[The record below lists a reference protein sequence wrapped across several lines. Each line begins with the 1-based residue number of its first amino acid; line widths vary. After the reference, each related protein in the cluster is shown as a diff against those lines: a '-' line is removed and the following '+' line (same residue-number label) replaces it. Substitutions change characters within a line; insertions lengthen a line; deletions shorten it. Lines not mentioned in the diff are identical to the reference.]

1 MKRILSMWA
10 ILMLSL
16 LVFGGLAVA
25 QEEEEEA
32 AETKTIETQITTQ
45 TPPCRLMM
53 QPMGQMMPGMM
64 GQGQM
69 GCGMMGGGMACCDMM
84 GCGMMGGMGQGGGQ
98 RGMMCDPCCKQL
110 CELGCPGC
118 FVKMAAELEL
128 SEKQVN
134 DLKAI
139 CAAHKKEVIRKKADI
154 KIALVELS
162 DLVSQRDVDLTKVR
176 AKLTEIGSM
185 KQSMCLA
192 QLATIEKARRVL
204 TSEQLTKFKDMK
216 KEMCGM
222 GMKPGTMPKMK
233 KVIKMKMGE

>member
-1 MKRILSMWA
+1 MVKRILSMWA

-16 LVFGGLAVA
+16 LIFGGLAVA
-25 QEEEEEA
+25 QEEEEA

-45 TPPCRLMM
+45 TPSSCRLMT
-53 QPMGQMMPGMM
+53 QPMGRMMPGMMGPM

-69 GCGMMGGGMACCDMM
+69 GCGMMGGM
-84 GCGMMGGMGQGGGQ
+84 GEGGMQC
-98 RGMMCDPCCKQL
+98 GMMCDPCCKQL
-110 CELGCPGC
+110 HELGCPGC
-118 FVKMAAELEL
+118 FVQMAAELEL

-139 CAAHKKEVIRKKADI
+139 CVAHKKDVIRTKADI
-154 KIALVELS
+154 KIAVVELS
-162 DLVSQRDVDLTKVR
+162 ELVGQPDVDLAKVK

-216 KEMCGM
+216 KKTCGM
-222 GMKPGTMPKMK
+222 GMKPGTVPKVK

>member
-1 MKRILSMWA
+1 MMKRILSMWA

-16 LVFGGLAVA
+16 LIFGGLAIA
-25 QEEEEEA
+25 QEEEEA

-45 TPPCRLMM
+45 TPSCRLMM
-53 QPMGQMMPGMM
+53 QPMGRQMMPGMM
-64 GQGQM
+64 GGKM
-69 GCGMMGGGMACCDMM
+69 CGGMQCCDMM
-84 GCGMMGGMGQGGGQ
+84 GCDMMGGMGQGGMQ
-98 RGMMCDPCCKQL
+98 CGMTCDPCCKQL
-110 CELGCPGC
+110 HELGCPGC

-139 CAAHKKEVIRKKADI
+139 CAAHKKDVIRKKADI
-154 KIALVELS
+154 KVAELELGELVGNP
-162 DLVSQRDVDLTKVR
+162 DVDLTKVK
-176 AKLTEIGSM
+176 AKLTEISSM
-185 KQSMCLA
+185 KQSMCLS

-216 KEMCGM
+216 KETCGM
-222 GMKPGTMPKMK
+222 GMKPGTMPKVK